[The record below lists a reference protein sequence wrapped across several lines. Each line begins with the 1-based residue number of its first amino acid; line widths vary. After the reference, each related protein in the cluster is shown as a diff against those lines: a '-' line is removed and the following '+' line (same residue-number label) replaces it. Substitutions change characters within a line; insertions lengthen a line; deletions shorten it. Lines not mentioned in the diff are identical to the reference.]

1 MIKGIIE
8 KIGLILL
15 LFFIVSCTRE
25 KPPRYVIVVHGGAG
39 AISADLPDSAKQEY
53 ISGLNEAL
61 SAGEKILQK
70 GGKSIDAVEAAI
82 RVMEDNP
89 LFNAGKGS
97 VYTYEGR
104 VSMDASIMDGQ
115 GSKAGAV
122 AGVEDVRH
130 PISLARMVMD
140 SSEYVFLSGRGAS
153 EFARKYQLE
162 TADSAYFFTPG
173 RWEEHQRKLKESKL
187 GTVGCVALDQEG
199 NLAAGTSTGGLT
211 NKRWGRIGDTPV
223 IGAGT
228 YASNKSCAVSCT
240 GIGEYFIRFVVAHSI
255 ADMVEY
261 KGWTIRQAANFV
273 INELLKRAGGEGGV
287 IALDRNGNIAMVYN
301 TKGMF
306 RGYAKSNGERWTGIF
321 AEKTR
326 RSAKP

>member
-1 MIKGIIE
+1 MVKGIIE
-8 KIGLILL
+8 KVGVVFFLI
-15 LFFIVSCTRE
+15 FIVACARE
-25 KPPRYVIVVHGGAG
+25 KPPKYVIVIHGGAG
-39 AISADLPDSAKQEY
+39 NISSDLPDSIKQAY
-53 ISGLNEAL
+53 IRGLNEAL
-61 SAGEKILQK
+61 ETGEKILQK
-70 GGKSIDAVEAAI
+70 GGKSVDAVEAAI
-82 RVMEDNP
+82 RIMEDNP

-130 PISLARMVMD
+130 PISLARMIMD

-153 EFARKYQLE
+153 EFARKHQLE
-162 TADSAYFFTPG
+162 IVDSLYFFVPD
-173 RWEEHQRKLKESKL
+173 RWQEHLRKLNKSKL
-187 GTVGCVALDQEG
+187 GTVGCVALDQQG

-273 INELLKRAGGEGGV
+273 VNELLKRAGGEGGV

-306 RGYAKSNGERWTGIF
+306 RAYAKSNGERWTGIY
-321 AEKTR
+321 AEKTK